1 MPDSITKKIIAK
13 NNKNSLKFDE
23 IADAFFSYKLEKE
36 PDNAVNIKEQRRDY
50 EIYHK
55 DKLGGLATT
64 QITPE
69 TISEHHKDIS
79 QIISPKTKRKLS
91 QSRINAIMGIVRT
104 IFNHAIKNDLIDHIS
119 PYKIE
124 LKKTKQQARKV
135 FGAYRDRTFTQRSS
149 GQERLRPRAVC

>member
-1 MPDSITKKIIAK
+1 MMRSQTP
-13 NNKNSLKFDE
+13 
-23 IADAFFSYKLEKE
+23 FFNFKLEKE
-36 PDNAVNIKEQRRDY
+36 PDNAINIKEQRRDY

-79 QIISPKTKRKLS
+79 QIIFPKTKRKLS

-124 LKKTKQQARKV
+124 LKNQTTSEKG
-135 FGAYRDRTFTQRSS
+135 FWSL
-149 GQERLRPRAVC
+149 LR

>member
-1 MPDSITKKIIAK
+1 MVLVCLNLVVAK

-23 IADAFFSYKLEKE
+23 IADAFFSHKLEKE
-36 PDNAVNIKEQRRDY
+36 PRNAVNIKEQRRDY

-55 DKLGGLATT
+55 DKLGGLTTT

-69 TISEHHKDIS
+69 TINEHHKDIS

-104 IFNHAIKNDLIDHIS
+104 IFNHAIK
-119 PYKIE
+119 K
-124 LKKTKQQARKV
+124 
-135 FGAYRDRTFTQRSS
+135 
-149 GQERLRPRAVC
+149 